1 MENVNFDY
9 PVTDMRK
16 RIARWASGATPLP
29 SRYSLG
35 GSCDDDSHRAFGVTV
50 RYVSNRQCVL
60 CNMAY
65 KRENRRSKKER
76 RDLSAMHL
84 YEDRMEALGEEPDP
98 LFSGEALGEEPDPLF
113 SGASA

>member
-1 MENVNFDY
+1 MENGNFDY
-9 PVTDMRK
+9 PVTDMRN
-16 RIARWASGATPLP
+16 RIARWATGVTPLP

-35 GSCDDDSHRAFGVTV
+35 EVCTDDSHHTFGVTV
-50 RYVSNRQCVL
+50 RYASNRQCVL

-65 KRENRRSKKER
+65 KRENRRLSKER

-98 LFSGEALGEEPDPLF
+98 LFC
-113 SGASA
+113 